1 VSDRAT
7 FDLWPSKLNRLLEI
21 GEQLAEAKA
30 DLENL
35 NNIKATVVA
44 MAMKASG
51 ESAVA
56 AQQREAHAS
65 ESYRQWCLDAYAA
78 TKRYEGLRLRYQ
90 AALLWFEMARST
102 ESSKRE
108 EMRLA
113 R

>member
-1 VSDRAT
+1 MSDRAT

-30 DLENL
+30 ELENI

-44 MAMKASG
+44 MAMKSSG

-65 ESYRQWCLDAYAA
+65 AEYRQWCLDSYAA
-78 TKRYEGLRLRYQ
+78 TKRYEGLRLRYR
-90 AALLWFEMARST
+90 AAELWFEMARST